1 MLDKLQVY
9 LQLIIDY
16 LSSIG
21 LIGGFFLIV
30 LESVIP
36 VLPLSVFVGLNILSF
51 GNILGYVISYF
62 GTIVGCM
69 LSFIAFRYILRNLF
83 YKIFKQKTRIK
94 IENIMK
100 KISNIDFNTFVIIIA
115 IPFTPAFLINIA
127 AGLSNMPIK
136 KYICSILIGKIFM
149 IYFWGYVGA
158 NLLESLKNPII
169 LVKIIII
176 VLLAYLISKVVEKI
190 INVEKN

>member
-1 MLDKLQVY
+1 MILSNSKRINRRVTKKEIVYKKDKAK
-9 LQLIIDY
+9 
-16 LSSIG
+16 S
-21 LIGGFFLIV
+21 
-30 LESVIP
+30 
-36 VLPLSVFVGLNILSF
+36 ILSF
-51 GNILGYVISYF
+51 
-62 GTIVGCM
+62 IV
-69 LSFIAFRYILRNLF
+69 FRHILRNLF